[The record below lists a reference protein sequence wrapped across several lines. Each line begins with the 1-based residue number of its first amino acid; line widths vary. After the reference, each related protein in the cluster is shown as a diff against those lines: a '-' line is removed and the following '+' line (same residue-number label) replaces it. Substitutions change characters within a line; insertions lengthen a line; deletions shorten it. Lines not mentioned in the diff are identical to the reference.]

1 MRSAPARPVRACFVR
16 SCCNVVVQEHDLR
29 VSPVQCNV
37 KQALSSHITLHPS
50 HFTSELFSSGFM
62 SSHMSATFFLA
73 IFMSSERSSNFL
85 MRWSYF
91 QLISALLH
99 VSKVERNSCRFF
111 CMPKGV
117 DHKIFTILRSILMP
131 SIDALHQIAT
141 ASVNMV

>member
-1 MRSAPARPVRACFVR
+1 MRRAQAMPVRACFVQ

-29 VSPVQCNV
+29 ASPVQCNV

-73 IFMSSERSSNFL
+73 IFMSSDRSSNFL
-85 MRWSYF
+85 MRWTYF
-91 QLISALLH
+91 QLISALLR

-111 CMPKGV
+111 YMPKGI
-117 DHKIFTILRSILMP
+117 DHKIFTILRSLMP
-131 SIDALHQIAT
+131 SVDALHQIAT